1 MNNTP
6 RKVTFSTI
14 LNILKKKPIPM
25 LFGFLFTLL
34 PLFLVII
41 LSIVF
46 SSIGN
51 DTPKV
56 DYELINSQGR
66 ENTAIITD
74 IETQYNVTIN
84 GVHPTIISYKY
95 SDNGKEIE
103 SKYKVLEDRKIEK
116 LEIGNDIKIK
126 ELNGS
131 SIVKDLKPYGFSTG
145 FFLIFPIP
153 FLIIG
158 LPFLIYSLLNLKK
171 ELKLY
176 KLGKVSKG
184 KIVSM
189 MPKSGLPVSN
199 VGQGII
205 VHYEYETR
213 NGNKIIGE
221 SFTTDFSIMSDKKK
235 GDLIPIF
242 VSNENDEKSCV
253 VPKLQSLRN
262 GWNINFE

>member
-6 RKVTFSTI
+6 RKVKFSTK
-14 LNILKKKPIPM
+14 LNILKKNPIPM
-25 LFGFLFTLL
+25 LFGFLFTLI
-34 PLFLVII
+34 PLFLVIV

-51 DTPKV
+51 DTPEI
-56 DYELINSQGR
+56 DYDLINSQGKER
-66 ENTAIITD
+66 TAVITD

-95 SDNGKEIE
+95 SENGKEIE
-103 SKYKVLEDRKIEK
+103 SKYKVLEERKIKK
-116 LEIGNDIKIK
+116 LEIGSNLEIK
-126 ELNGS
+126 ELNGN
-131 SIVKDLKPYGFSTG
+131 SIIKDLKPYDFSTG
-145 FFLIFPIP
+145 FFLLFPIP

-171 ELKLY
+171 EVKLF
-176 KLGKVSKG
+176 KFGKVSKG

-235 GDLIPIF
+235 DDLIPIF

-253 VPKLQSLRN
+253 IPKLESLRN
-262 GWNINFE
+262 GWNIDFE